1 MLGSDYIH
9 QSTIFPHCSSTIM
22 HTQSIISLAS
32 LLATVSASPFRP
44 FQGFPSNQPTGAG
57 FAPTGTA
64 SAPMS
69 TGTGTSSDGNAT
81 SAHVREKLTGP
92 LAVSKLNDNDGSG
105 AGKDVYK
112 MYTGEGSESAG
123 WPSMKDWVSY
133 GDMWKANSEYMKSS
147 CSQFNVPN
155 DSDEEISHIKS
166 AIAAVARASKVD
178 HRFILAVIMQE
189 SKGCVRVHTTSY
201 SHANPGLMQ
210 SHEGEGTCND
220 DKTHKVSTPCPQKTI
235 EKMIAEGTGG
245 TASGSG
251 LAKLLNKAGGHNAQT
266 YYRAARLY
274 NSGDNSLQQTD
285 SKALEKGI
293 ATHCYSSDVAN
304 RLTGWVKAD
313 TKCHLNSQ

>member
-1 MLGSDYIH
+1 
-9 QSTIFPHCSSTIM
+9 M

-32 LLATVSASPFRP
+32 LLATVSASPYRP
-44 FQGFPSNQPTGAG
+44 VIGNPGKFPTGARS
-57 FAPTGTA
+57 APTGTA
-64 SAPMS
+64 AAAMS

-81 SAHVREKLTGP
+81 SVHVREKLTGP
-92 LAVSKLNDNDGSG
+92 LAVTKLNDHDGSG

-112 MYTGEGSESAG
+112 MYTGDGSESAG
-123 WPSMKDWVSY
+123 WPSLKDWVSY
-133 GDMWKANSEYMKSS
+133 GDMWKASSEYMKTS

-155 DSDEEISHIKS
+155 DSEEEISHIKS

-178 HRFILAVIMQE
+178 HRFILAIIMQE
-189 SKGCVRVHTTSY
+189 SKGCVRVHTTRY

-220 DKTHKVSTPCPQKTI
+220 DKTKKVSNPCPQKTI
-235 EKMIAEGTGG
+235 EKMVSEGTAG

-274 NSGDNSLQQTD
+274 NSGDDALQQSG
-285 SKALEKGI
+285 SKDLEKGI
-293 ATHCYSSDVAN
+293 ATHCYASDVAN
-304 RLTGWVKAD
+304 RLTGWVKAE
-313 TKCHLNSQ
+313 TKCNLQVSKESLRSLSLA